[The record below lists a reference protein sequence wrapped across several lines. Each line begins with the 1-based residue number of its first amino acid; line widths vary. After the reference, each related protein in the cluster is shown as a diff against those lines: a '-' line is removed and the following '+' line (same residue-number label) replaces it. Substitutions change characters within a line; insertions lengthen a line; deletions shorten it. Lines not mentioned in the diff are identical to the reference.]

1 MFGRNQIEDVRWL
14 CSLSE
19 TELDMLIWMKRMVL
33 HRAEIIGHK
42 SLAQEFDL
50 RTLRSLSL
58 TMMKHLMDHL
68 RDLRVHP
75 SYAEAMRGLGGSNL
89 SRSHVNSDFSS
100 MSPEELWAYICPE
113 KKKRIA
119 EMLAEDKAPRQKRKN
134 TDGESS
140 EQT

>member
-1 MFGRNQIEDVRWL
+1 MGV
-14 CSLSE
+14 
-19 TELDMLIWMKRMVL
+19 
-33 HRAEIIGHK
+33 K
-42 SLAQEFDL
+42 SL
-50 RTLRSLSL
+50 RTLEWHFGFQILFWVLYDHQIIYLDIAVTSPHMRLSDIFMFMSLRAGL

-119 EMLAEDKAPRQKRKN
+119 EM
-134 TDGESS
+134 
-140 EQT
+140 